1 MKEFSDFEAE
11 KTPIFRHPP
20 ITGSKELDD
29 IGLMTEIKV
38 VNMFKYP
45 DLRREHSILSSL
57 EGVNIAKEASHEE
70 FRVFFIEKMKQKL
83 ASEQMF
89 CEISDQIVKFDS
101 NSAKIPKNPL
111 NSSKIHNS
119 GKSMNSLNN
128 LVNIEK
134 KHNFET
140 EVSVSDD
147 SNYDNDDML
156 EYRKIRDSLM
166 RGLSLKEAN
175 SSQIESKD
183 LKELNSILKKEST
196 SVSKNLVNTSKNLAS
211 NSKNLT
217 SNPKNLTSNSMKM
230 SKNEDSDEKLEEK
243 TENSP
248 CFYYYKR
255 WLWMIF
261 PWACLS
267 QDKKC
272 NYSEQIIKSYSSATR
287 YLSVLEEN
295 KYTKRALKIALEAKL
310 KKKMIYGKK
319 EEIDEE
325 MNTLKNMKKEM
336 RLLEQMDHHEKI
348 EETQE
353 ISKFSKNRNKK
364 TIKLDPLKETFSKK
378 ANFPEKPLDF
388 YDKNKDKNSN
398 YDKKSMNF
406 SDKNSNFFLTQ
417 DPSQKLPFSSSMN
430 KSGRNKI
437 SFMKE
442 KYSTYNEGNQLL
454 YGLSIEEKS
463 LRILPKLKDSITVH
477 NKGALKVIEIEIKQL
492 KTEYDDLLFAN
503 KNMEKKLKEM
513 RFTESNNN
521 LFGTE
526 KEDFNLE
533 CLKEKSM
540 NLTIKLR
547 ENVDIFEETQQ
558 QKDRI
563 NTILTICK
571 TNKMQNE
578 EYIRSLNYLLMN
590 FRKSIR
596 KEHDTMKSNKL
607 KTKDIRH
614 ISENMVNLIGDNLM
628 NHGRLFSQIKIDLI
642 NKMKFD
648 ASFGESRKFV

>member
-1 MKEFSDFEAE
+1 LKEFSDFEAE
-11 KTPIFRHPP
+11 KTPVFRHPP

-45 DLRREHSILSSL
+45 DLRREHSILSNL

-70 FRVFFIEKMKQKL
+70 FRLFFIEKMKQKL
-83 ASEQMF
+83 ASEQIF
-89 CEISDQIVKFDS
+89 CEISDQIQKFDG
-101 NSAKIPKNPL
+101 NSG
-111 NSSKIHNS
+111 NSSKIPISSKNGSHQAHN
-119 GKSMNSLNN
+119 SMNSLNN
-128 LVNIEK
+128 LINNEK
-134 KHNFET
+134 KNNFES
-140 EVSVSDD
+140 EASISED
-147 SNYDNDDML
+147 SSYDNDDMF

-166 RGLSLKEAN
+166 RGFSLKEAG
-175 SSQIESKD
+175 SSQIESKEF
-183 LKELNSILKKEST
+183 KELNNLLQKQST
-196 SVSKNLVNTSKNLAS
+196 YNSKNLMNNPKNLMN

-217 SNPKNLTSNSMKM
+217 NNSKNLNSNSKIL
-230 SKNEDSDEKLEEK
+230 KKEDSIEEK
-243 TENSP
+243 TEDSP
-248 CFYYYKR
+248 SFYYYKR

-319 EEIDEE
+319 EEIEEE

-336 RLLEQMDHHEKI
+336 RILELMNHHEKI
-348 EETQE
+348 EQANQNQTQ
-353 ISKFSKNRNKK
+353 STNNNRQKR
-364 TIKLDPLKETFSKK
+364 TIKLDPLKETISKK
-378 ANFPEKPLDF
+378 SNFTDNK
-388 YDKNKDKNSN
+388 YDKNNDKNS
-398 YDKKSMNF
+398 
-406 SDKNSNFFLTQ
+406 SNFFLTQ
-417 DPSQKLPFSSSMN
+417 DPLQKGPFNSLMS
-430 KSGRNKI
+430 KSGRGKI

-442 KYSTYNEGNQLL
+442 KYRTYNEGNNLL

-492 KTEYDDLLFAN
+492 KTEYDDLLYSN
-503 KNMEKKLKEM
+503 KNMEKKLKEL
-513 RFTESNNN
+513 RFTQSNNN

-547 ENVDIFEETQQ
+547 ENMDIFQETQQ
-558 QKDRI
+558 QKNRI

-596 KEHDTMKSNKL
+596 KEYDAMKSNRL
-607 KTKDIRH
+607 KTKDIRQ
-614 ISENMVNLIGDNLM
+614 ISEGMVNIIGENLV
-628 NHGRLFSQIKIDLI
+628 NHGKLINQIKIDI
-642 NKMKFD
+642 TNKMKFD
-648 ASFGESRKFV
+648 ASFGESRLFINGFLMVIGVFS